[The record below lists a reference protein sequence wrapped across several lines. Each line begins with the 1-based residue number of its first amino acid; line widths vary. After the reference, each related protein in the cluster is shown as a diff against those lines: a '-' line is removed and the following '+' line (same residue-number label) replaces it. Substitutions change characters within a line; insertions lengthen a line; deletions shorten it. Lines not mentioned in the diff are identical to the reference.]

1 MDENEILEEVVE
13 ENPEIAAVINQS
25 RLLLMTALEMINA
38 KLTDEGIGFRYLSQR
53 VDILEQVP
61 SSLRIH

>member
-13 ENPEIAAVINQS
+13 ENPEIAKIIEQS
-25 RLLLMTALEMINA
+25 RALLMTALEMINM
-38 KLTDEGIGFRYLSQR
+38 KLADEGIRFRYLSQR

-61 SSLRIH
+61 HSMEIN